1 MNKCKYLYAKN
12 DNTYIIKMIGNVK
25 YTSSINF
32 DAFLDKIFQEKDF
45 DNILIDLT
53 ETENIDSTN
62 LGLLAKI
69 SRWMFKEH
77 NKKTTL
83 ISTNQDITQLLKNLC
98 LDEVF
103 IIIDRPYENITSIQ
117 EIPNVNDSE
126 KKMASVILET
136 HKTLMT
142 ISKKNENVFK
152 NVVQCLEKNINKS
165 K

>member
-45 DNILIDLT
+45 DDILIDLT

-83 ISTNQDITQLLKNLC
+83 ISTNQDITQLLNNLC

-142 ISKKNENVFK
+142 ISKKNKDVFK
-152 NVVQCLEKNINKS
+152 NVVQCLEKNT
-165 K
+165 